1 MKKIVIASDS
11 FKGSLSSLDVAASAK
26 AGILEILPA
35 CHVVEVNVA
44 DGGEG
49 TVCAIVQALQGEMI
63 TTEVKDPLG
72 RSIRAT
78 YGLAGKMA
86 IIEMA
91 AASGLPLLLEE
102 ERNPMKT
109 STYGTG
115 ELIMDAI
122 GRGCEHLLVGI
133 GGSATNDAGTGM
145 LQAMGYRFYDVHD
158 NLITRCTGETLQ
170 HIARIDHSQ
179 VDKRVANVRFTIAC
193 DVDTPFCGPHGA
205 AAVFAPQKGADASM
219 VALLEEGMQSFA
231 AVIQTKY
238 GKDVRSIAGSGAA
251 GGMGGAFYAF
261 VPSTLK
267 KGIEMVLD
275 AIGFDGLIANADLV
289 ITGEGKI
296 DYQTAKGKTAAG
308 VLACAKRQNIPV
320 VAIGGGVEWCEAL
333 GEMGFS
339 AIYQTSEA
347 NVPLEQAMQH
357 EYASARVKEVA
368 KAIVK
373 AML

>member
-26 AGILEILPA
+26 MGILEVLPD
-35 CHVVEVNVA
+35 CEVVEVNVA

-78 YGLAGKMA
+78 YGLADKMA

-122 GRGCEHLLVGI
+122 NRGCDHLLVGI

-145 LQAMGYRFYDVHD
+145 LQAMGYRFYDAND
-158 NLITRCTGETLQ
+158 RLIAWCTGETLQ
-170 HIARIDHSQ
+170 HIARIDGSQ
-179 VDKRVANVRFTIAC
+179 VDKRVANARFTIAC

-238 GKDVRSIAGSGAA
+238 GLDVRSIAGSGAA

-308 VLACAKRQNIPV
+308 VLACAKRQNVPV
-320 VAIGGGVEWCEAL
+320 VAMGGGVEWCEAL
-333 GEMGFS
+333 DKMGFS
-339 AIYQTSEA
+339 AIYQTSEED
-347 NVPLEQAMQH
+347 VPLEQAMQH

>member
-11 FKGSLSSLDVAASAK
+11 FKGSLSSLEVAASAK
-26 AGILEILPA
+26 MGILEVLPN
-35 CHVVEVNVA
+35 CEVVEVNVA

-49 TVCAIVQALQGEMI
+49 TVGAIVQALQGEMI
-63 TTEVKDPLG
+63 VAEVKDPLG

-102 ERNPMKT
+102 ERNPMQT

-122 GRGCEHLLVGI
+122 NRGCEHLLVGI

-145 LQAMGYRFYDVHD
+145 LQAMGYRFYDAND
-158 NLITRCTGETLQ
+158 RLIAWCTGETLQ
-170 HIARIDHSQ
+170 HIARIDDSQ
-179 VDKRVANVRFTIAC
+179 VDKRVANVRFTVAC
-193 DVDTPFCGPHGA
+193 DVDTPFCGPNGA
-205 AAVFAPQKGADASM
+205 AVVFAPQKGADASM

-231 AVIQTKY
+231 AVIQNKY
-238 GKDVRSIAGSGAA
+238 GLDVRSIAGSGAA

-308 VLACAKRQNIPV
+308 VLARAKQQNIPV
-320 VAIGGGVEWCEAL
+320 VAIGGGVEWCEEL
-333 GEMGFS
+333 DTMGFR

>member
-11 FKGSLSSLDVAASAK
+11 FKGSLSSLEVAASAK
-26 AGILEILPA
+26 AGILEMLPD
-35 CHVVEVNVA
+35 CEVVEVNVA

-49 TVCAIVQALQGEMI
+49 TVGAIVQALQGEII

-78 YGLAGKMA
+78 YGLADKMA

-122 GRGCEHLLVGI
+122 NRGCDHLLVGI

-145 LQAMGYRFYDVHD
+145 LQAMGYRFYDGQD

-170 HIARIDHSQ
+170 HIASIDDSQ
-179 VDKRVANVRFTIAC
+179 VDKRVANARFTIAC

-231 AVIQTKY
+231 AVIQSKY

-275 AIGFDGLIANADLV
+275 AIGFDELIANADLV

-308 VLACAKRQNIPV
+308 VLARAKRQNVPV
-320 VAIGGGVEWCEAL
+320 VAMGGGVEWCEAL
-333 GEMGFS
+333 DKMGFS

>member
-11 FKGSLSSLDVAASAK
+11 FKGSLSSLEVAASAK
-26 AGILEILPA
+26 AGILEVLPD
-35 CHVVEVNVA
+35 CEVVEVNVA

-49 TVCAIVQALQGEMI
+49 TVCAIVQALQGDMI

-78 YGLAGKMA
+78 YGLADKMA

-122 GRGCEHLLVGI
+122 NRGCDHLLVGI

-145 LQAMGYRFYDVHD
+145 LQAMGYRFYDGQD

-170 HIARIDHSQ
+170 HIASIDDSQ
-179 VDKRVANVRFTIAC
+179 VDKRVANARFTIAC

-275 AIGFDGLIANADLV
+275 AIGFDGLIANADLI

-308 VLACAKRQNIPV
+308 VLARAKRQNIPV

-333 GEMGFS
+333 DKMGFS

>member
-1 MKKIVIASDS
+1 M
-11 FKGSLSSLDVAASAK
+11 
-26 AGILEILPA
+26 GILEVLPD
-35 CHVVEVNVA
+35 CEVVEVNVA

-49 TVCAIVQALQGEMI
+49 TVGAIVQALQGEMI

-170 HIARIDHSQ
+170 HIARIDDSQ

-219 VALLEEGMQSFA
+219 IALLEEGMQSFA
-231 AVIQTKY
+231 AVIQSKY
-238 GKDVRSIAGSGAA
+238 GLDVRSIAGSGAA

-275 AIGFDGLIANADLV
+275 AIGFDRLIANADLV

-308 VLACAKRQNIPV
+308 VLARAKRQNVPV

-333 GEMGFS
+333 DKMGFS